1 MKRLHLARNFLA
13 YSLLTLTA
21 LLAASCASSSDSS
34 TAENPDTTFRAS
46 ETRQNT
52 QLPPSTNQNSTSTAT
67 ETSPTFSENR
77 TPANKA
83 PAITAGDRISCA
95 FLLDDP
101 IFCWENNESDQL
113 GNETDTWWSW
123 LPAEVADITDA
134 TAITAGSSHS
144 CALREGGTISCWG
157 RNEDGQLGN
166 KQRGDDLVS
175 SVPVQVVGI
184 ADAKAVSAG
193 DFHSCALRESG
204 TISCWGSN
212 WGQLGNGQSG
222 DDAYSLV
229 PVEVKGITDATAITT
244 SRGHSCA
251 LHQTGTISCWG
262 GNIYGQLGNG
272 TDTRSSTPVQILG
285 ITDAKAV
292 SAGFRHSCAL
302 HQGGTISCW
311 GHNGSGQLGNGT
323 DTHSLVPVEVEGITD
338 ATAITTG
345 GYHSCAVR
353 EGGTI
358 SCWGSD
364 FSGQLGNGQSGDDAY
379 SLVPVEVK
387 GITDA
392 TAITTGYEHS
402 CTLREG
408 GTISC
413 WGDSRYGRLGNGTDT
428 HSQVPVE
435 VADIADATAITTG
448 DEHSCA
454 LREGGTISCWGNNY
468 FGQLGDGRLLP

>member
-1 MKRLHLARNFLA
+1 MKRLPLARNFLA

-21 LLAASCASSSDSS
+21 LLVASCSSSSDSP

-52 QLPPSTNQNSTSTAT
+52 QLPPSTNLNSTSATT
-67 ETSPTFSENR
+67 ETSPTFSGNR

-134 TAITAGSSHS
+134 SAITAGSSHS

-175 SVPVQVVGI
+175 SVPVQVIGI
-184 ADAKAVSAG
+184 VDAKAVSAG
-193 DFHSCALRESG
+193 DIHSCALRESG

-229 PVEVKGITDATAITT
+229 PVEVEGVTDATAITT
-244 SRGHSCA
+244 SWGHSCA

-262 GNIYGQLGNG
+262 SNFYGQLGNG
-272 TDTRSSTPVQILG
+272 TDTDSSTPVQILS

-311 GHNGSGQLGNGT
+311 GYNNRGQLGNGTDTDSQVPMEVADITDATAITAGGYHSCALREGGTISCWGNNGSGQLGNGT
-323 DTHSLVPVEVEGITD
+323 DTWISSVPVEVVSITD
-338 ATAITTG
+338 ATAINA
-345 GYHSCAVR
+345 GYEHSCALHQ
-353 EGGTI
+353 GGTI
-358 SCWGSD
+358 SCWGY
-364 FSGQLGNGQSGDDAY
+364 NN
-379 SLVPVEVK
+379 
-387 GITDA
+387 
-392 TAITTGYEHS
+392 
-402 CTLREG
+402 R
-408 GTISC
+408 
-413 WGDSRYGRLGNGTDT
+413 GRLGNGTDT
-428 HSQVPVE
+428 DSQVPVE

-454 LREGGTISCWGNNY
+454 LREGGTISCWGDNY
-468 FGQLGDGRLLP
+468 FGQLGDGRSLP